1 MAEDVEGRPEERPLE
16 RGPESVTPVDDA
28 AGSPGLRSTLKKA
41 CAESGSSMAK
51 LTVLATQNDP
61 FRVDTPAR
69 NRDGEWLA
77 TQAKELGL
85 GDRVIHLRGLHY
97 MLASGEVVKPDG
109 TPYLN
114 DDDAWHWLGNDAAKA
129 ARWLGYIP
137 FEQIKDA
144 RSSEPVIR
152 LSVTEPPM
160 PYLSVGVEVEIP
172 EAWELEPTVGV
183 DGFEAKQPF
192 RIVLFGEKTS
202 LEDVL
207 APIAERRQADLYLP
221 AGEISDT
228 FLHTMAKT
236 GAEDGRPMVVLTFAD
251 CDPAGWQMSISIG
264 RKLQALK
271 ATLFPEL
278 EFRVY
283 RVALTPDHVREYRL
297 PITPL
302 KETEKRADRW
312 TQEMG
317 VEQTEIDALAALQPH
332 LLDELARNAVDTF
345 YDETLDLRVFEARS
359 DWLAWAQARLDE
371 QLDQEYLDQ
380 IQAEASAKLD
390 ELRDEI
396 DRLNDSLQIG
406 IDNIDLPEI
415 VIPAPEMNG
424 KSNGTPLLDSAWS
437 WVEQTKSLRASKEYR
452 R

>member
-1 MAEDVEGRPEERPLE
+1 MPEDVEGRPEERPTD
-16 RGPESVTPVDDA
+16 RAPEIVTPVVDA
-28 AGSPGLRSTLKKA
+28 AGPPGLRSTLEKA
-41 CAESGSSMAK
+41 CAESGSGLAK

-69 NRDGEWLA
+69 HRDGEWLA
-77 TQAKELGL
+77 TQAKALGL

-97 MLASGEVVKPDG
+97 MLVSGVVVKPDG

-114 DDDAWHWLGNDAAKA
+114 DDACWHWLVNDAAKA
-129 ARWLGYIP
+129 ARWLGYIR

-152 LSVTEPPM
+152 LSVTDSPS

-172 EAWELEPTVGV
+172 EAWELEPIVGV
-183 DGFEAKQPF
+183 DWFEARQPF
-192 RIVLFGEKTS
+192 RIVFFGEKTS

-207 APIAERRQADLYLP
+207 APIAEQRNADLYLP
-221 AGEISDT
+221 AGEISDS

-264 RKLQALK
+264 RKLQAFR

-283 RVALTPDHVREYRL
+283 RVALTPDHVREYGL

-312 TQEMG
+312 KLEMG

-332 LLDELARNAVDTF
+332 LLENLAREAVNTF
-345 YDETLDLRVFEARS
+345 YDETLEGRVSEAYS
-359 DWLAWAQARLDE
+359 DWLEEAQDRLDE
-371 QLDQEYLDQ
+371 QLNPNHLDR
-380 IQAEASAKLD
+380 IKAEAGAKLD

-396 DRLNDSLQIG
+396 EQLNESMQIS
-406 IDNIDLPEI
+406 IDDLDLPDI
-415 VIPAPEMNG
+415 VIPVPEING
-424 KSNGTPLLDSAWS
+424 KSNGTPLIDSAWS
-437 WVEQTKSLRASKEYR
+437 WVEQTTSLRASKEYR